1 MKTKLIQVITL
12 ITILSL
18 LGPNLVLGQT
28 EPTVGE
34 SEAGLATSFF
44 GCQTNQT
51 LFQCLPQ
58 IVGKI
63 FKILSYIAI
72 VLSIILFIFAG
83 FTFMLKGKEEE
94 GRKKAQ
100 NQIIYAAIGLVVALV
115 SLVLATVLTQTVKK
129 GI

>member
-1 MKTKLIQVITL
+1 MKTKLIHIITL

-18 LGPNLVLGQT
+18 LGPNLVLGQ
-28 EPTVGE
+28 EGTVGE
-34 SEAGLATSFF
+34 GEAGLSSTFF
-44 GCQTNQT
+44 GCTANDT
-51 LFQCLPQ
+51 ILRCLSR
-58 IVGKI
+58 IAGEV

-72 VLSIILFIFAG
+72 VLAVILFIFAG

-100 NQIIYAAIGLVVALV
+100 NQILYAAIGLVVALV
-115 SLVLATVLTQTVKK
+115 SLVLTRVLTRTTRE